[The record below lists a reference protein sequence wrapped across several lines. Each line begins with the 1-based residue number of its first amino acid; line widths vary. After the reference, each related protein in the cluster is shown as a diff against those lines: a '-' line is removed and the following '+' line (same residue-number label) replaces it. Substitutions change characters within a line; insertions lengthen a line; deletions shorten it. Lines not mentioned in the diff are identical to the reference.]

1 MRALDRTLGPRVVFQ
16 SAASKE
22 QRDNLAPCFGPQLFV
37 GDQRRETETLT
48 VTLKSVV
55 GRYGQLLS
63 SQNLTKDAQ
72 SFMAAKQNLGAG
84 RRP

>member
-22 QRDNLAPCFGPQLFV
+22 QRDNLAPCFGPPLFV

-48 VTLKSVV
+48 VTLKDV
-55 GRYGQLLS
+55 GDRALWATSIEPKFDQRC
-63 SQNLTKDAQ
+63 AVIH
-72 SFMAAKQNLGAG
+72 G
-84 RRP
+84 R